1 MKCATADSSRY
12 GLFSRIA
19 TTFEGI
25 DAKSAIPTSSF
36 FATNIDRAEFYM
48 SNAAVATSV
57 EQRLLHAGKKLFASQ
72 GFENATTSGIGREA
86 GTSESQLVKYFG
98 SKEGLLQKIFEEGWM
113 KLNFVYAAA
122 SVSTSPADGLRG
134 IFELLV
140 KMLSEDRE
148 LRDLMLFEGRRIRGK
163 NSEVLLTAGYYK
175 LYDEVTRMLQVI
187 LKDTALGQ
195 KLRPQGISCAL
206 IGMLERLLRD
216 HASAERN
223 TGKPDP
229 SSEEIRTMFHVFT
242 AGMFEPAQARV
253 A

>member
-1 MKCATADSSRY
+1 
-12 GLFSRIA
+12 
-19 TTFEGI
+19 
-25 DAKSAIPTSSF
+25 
-36 FATNIDRAEFYM
+36 M
-48 SNAAVATSV
+48 SNVTIPTSV

-72 GFENATTSGIGREA
+72 GFENATTSGIARAA

-98 SKEGLLQKIFEEGWM
+98 SKEGLLQRIFEDGWM
-113 KLNFVYAAA
+113 KLNFVYTAA
-122 SVSTSPADGLRG
+122 SVSNSPAEGLRV

-175 LYDEVTRMLQVI
+175 LFDEVTRMLQSL
-187 LKDTALGQ
+187 LKDTSLGQ
-195 KLRPQGISCAL
+195 RLRPQVVSYAL
-206 IGMLERLLRD
+206 IGMLESMLRD
-216 HASAERN
+216 QAIAERK

-229 SSEEIRTMFHVFT
+229 TAEEIRAMFHVFT
-242 AGMFEPAQARV
+242 ASLFDPAKARV